1 MCMPLVGKCDIG
13 IFTILDLELDAIKKI
28 LDLNE
33 IERKEGIVYH
43 TGKIYAGDLT
53 YNVVCCQSLDYS
65 NLPAQS
71 TTEKMIKHW
80 DPKFVIAVGIA
91 GMVTVTFGIV
101 VVYTQN
107 TLQVE
112 SVSQY
117 DKVEMQKKYAS
128 EQLKLIDIIENPV
141 LRIDVMNQGT
151 DAIIIK
157 KLFIDGNPDESY
169 VIYDTN
175 TLESLTDIPQSKIIA
190 IEPAIQGTSITII
203 TENNKKFSFE

>member
-1 MCMPLVGKCDIG
+1 MGRTLNQ
-13 IFTILDLELDAIKKI
+13 ILEW
-28 LDLNE
+28 
-33 IERKEGIVYH
+33 IV
-43 TGKIYAGDLT
+43 
-53 YNVVCCQSLDYS
+53 
-65 NLPAQS
+65 
-71 TTEKMIKHW
+71 
-80 DPKFVIAVGIA
+80 IA